1 MPELWRTISVHERYE
16 VSSLGRIRNTKTGR
30 ILKPWATKK
39 GHLMIALGG
48 SVRAYV
54 HHLVCAEWHGQ
65 RPEGLIACHRNDIKT
80 DNRPENLYWGTYAEN
95 TEDALRNGKAGKLT
109 ARQVS
114 QMRKLYE
121 QGTSFADLGRQF
133 GVTRQAAR
141 QAVRKIT
148 WNSTLPCSTA
158 L

>member
-1 MPELWRTISVHERYE
+1 MPELWRTIGVHDRYE

-54 HHLVCAEWHGQ
+54 HQLVCTEWHGS
-65 RPEGLIACHRNDIKT
+65 RPIGKIACHRNDIKD
-80 DNRPENLYWGTYAEN
+80 DNRPENLYWGTLQDN
-95 TEDALRNGKAGKLT
+95 RKDALVNGKASKLT
-109 ARQVS
+109 AEQVVE
-114 QMRKLYE
+114 MRKLNE
-121 QGTSFADLGRQF
+121 TGVSFADLGRRY
-133 GVTRQAAR
+133 GVTRQTAR
-141 QAVRKIT
+141 QAVKGIT
-148 WNSTLPCSTA
+148 WNSTSLCNTE